1 MDEFIKMLAVAVVLG
16 SEEINEKMAKKYDEM
31 KAKAETFKRGDVIIS
46 EDDGDMMI
54 LDSVKEISGK
64 FVPHGLVQY
73 VPGNKDKKLFISK
86 EPTFGIGPID
96 NFRPATDEEK
106 EKLLDILRSEGY
118 YDFDFKEF
126 KLRYVPTP
134 GDLCIFWNE
143 GHEDKAVIA
152 ELSEIR
158 SRVKSPFEFVTNSGV
173 SYECCTRFLD
183 NGQFTDLI
191 HSKDNK
197 EKEPAA
203 DKKGE

>member
-1 MDEFIKMLAVAVVLG
+1 MDEFVKMLAAVAMLG
-16 SEEINEKMAKKYDEM
+16 SKEINGKMAKEYDEM

-46 EDDGDMMI
+46 EEDGSMMI
-54 LDSVKEISGK
+54 LDSVKEINGK

-73 VPGNKDKKLFISK
+73 VPSNKDKKLFISK
-86 EPTFGIGPID
+86 EPIYGIGLIYP
-96 NFRPATDEEK
+96 FRPATDEEK
-106 EKLLDILRSEGY
+106 EKLLDILRSKEHC
-118 YDFDFKEF
+118 DFDFKEF

-134 GDLCIFWNE
+134 GDLCVFWNE
-143 GHEDKAVIA
+143 GHENKAVIA

-158 SRVKSPFEFVTNSGV
+158 SRVKAPFELVANSGV

-197 EKEPAA
+197 EKESAA
-203 DKKGE
+203 DKKDE